1 MSLLHPPAEAHS
13 GPSLVSN
20 IDTFAR
26 VVNGF
31 IWALPTFFAKSSI
44 VDIWRGPELIK
55 CLTMHEEYISFDIIK
70 LFQVR

>member
-1 MSLLHPPAEAHS
+1 MLHSPAEAHS
-13 GPSLVSN
+13 GSSLVSN
-20 IDTFAR
+20 MDAFAR

-31 IWALPTFFAKSSI
+31 FFAKSSI